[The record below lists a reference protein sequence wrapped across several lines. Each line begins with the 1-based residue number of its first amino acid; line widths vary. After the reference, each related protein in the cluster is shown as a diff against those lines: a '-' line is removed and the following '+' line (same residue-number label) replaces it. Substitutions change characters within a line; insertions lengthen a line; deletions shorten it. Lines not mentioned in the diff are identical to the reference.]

1 MSNQNQFE
9 ITQKIHQELDKL
21 TETTGIKI
29 EVDFDK
35 YHGHNLLPDTIDCIS
50 SDLAY
55 YLAID
60 NNFEYLCGAIQESQ
74 IRQILIA
81 FEEKL
86 GENEENKQDKFLL
99 EIQKKRKKRDLT
111 IETLLE
117 SLIEKTPDTKS
128 KALCQKW
135 LNGIKPLF
143 DQNPTQVLTE
153 LLEIL
158 QNIK

>member
-21 TETTGIKI
+21 AKTTGIKVEI
-29 EVDFDK
+29 DFDK
-35 YHGHNLLPDTIDCIS
+35 YHGHNLLPDTIECIS

-60 NNFEYLCGAIQESQ
+60 NNFDYLCGAIQEPQ
-74 IRQILIA
+74 IKQILIA

-86 GENEENKQDKFLL
+86 GENPVHIQDKILL
-99 EIQKKRKKRDLT
+99 KIQKDRKSRDSL
-111 IETLLE
+111 IEKLLE
-117 SLIEKTPDTKS
+117 SLIEQTAETKS
-128 KALCQKW
+128 EALCQKW
-135 LNGIKPLF
+135 LDGIKPLF

-158 QNIK
+158 QTIK